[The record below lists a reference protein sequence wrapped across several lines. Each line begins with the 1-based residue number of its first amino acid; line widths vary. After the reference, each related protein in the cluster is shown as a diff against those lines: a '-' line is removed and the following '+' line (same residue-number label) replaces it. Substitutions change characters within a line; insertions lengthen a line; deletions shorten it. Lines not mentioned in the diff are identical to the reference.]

1 MQLTHLISACHFMD
15 ELDFVS
21 KYFLYGM
28 MIHKTV
34 YCTLVK
40 AIPADPCCCY
50 THLYA
55 CIIITIENTTSS
67 IKANF
72 LKEIEMM
79 KKVSGTGNELSK
91 FVVNMVGCCTVQE
104 PLLLVLEYIKH
115 GDLLIYL
122 RSMRQKGNVNHLC
135 QFAYSHNKENYLQDA
150 SFFLVTTQ

>member
-1 MQLTHLISACHFMD
+1 MH
-15 ELDFVS
+15 V
-21 KYFLYGM
+21 
-28 MIHKTV
+28 
-34 YCTLVK
+34 
-40 AIPADPCCCY
+40 
-50 THLYA
+50 
-55 CIIITIENTTSS
+55 IITIENTTSS

-135 QFAYSHNKENYLQDA
+135 QFAYSHNKGNYLQDE